1 MRPTTCDRGGVS
13 VVAKLCV
20 RQGTVLC
27 DRGRFSVV
35 AKFYLRMLHILWQK
49 WCLVAA
55 WNFEF

>member
-27 DRGRFSVV
+27 CRKILPPHASYFMAEVV
-35 AKFYLRMLHILWQK
+35 PRSSM
-49 WCLVAA
+49 
-55 WNFEF
+55 EF